1 MHADRWERVK
11 AIFAAAVEEPPAR
24 RDAFLDEACAGD
36 ASLRAEVQSL
46 IDGHQADDFLE
57 VPAAVLDERAHDDA
71 WRADALLGRRL
82 GPYEIT
88 ARLGQG
94 GMGIV
99 YLARDTRLNRLV
111 AVKALK
117 PAFVSDPRRRARLA
131 REARAAGALSHPGI
145 ATVYALEEFDDG
157 VFIVGEYVRGETLR
171 EELARGPLPID
182 RLVDTAVRIAE
193 ALAAAHDQGV
203 VHRDLKPENIIRAPE
218 GGVKVL
224 DFGLARMTAPG
235 DEVPSAA
242 SQLTE
247 AGGLAGTPAYMAP
260 EQLRGDAVDFRAD
273 LFAFGALVYEL
284 ATGRQPFGGADPIS
298 TITRVLNDEPERLS
312 TRASVPAALDGIVN
326 RCLRKRPD
334 ERYASTRDL
343 LADLQRVQQE
353 LAVASAE
360 RGGALPTPYH
370 FARDAHGSEPHALR
384 WWQIH
389 QVVAG
394 VAPCLLLIALW
405 QVQSW
410 TPDALGDILFV
421 ASAAAAAALATL
433 RLHLAFTSR
442 FYPRELAAQRARG
455 WPWILAGE
463 LLFIVMLLAGA
474 GLIATGHR
482 GFAALLAAAGIAL
495 ALSSAIIEPATTR
508 AAFGSEVFHG

>member
-1 MHADRWERVK
+1 MRRDRWERVK
-11 AIFAAAVEEPPAR
+11 AIVATAIDQPPSR
-24 RDAFLDEACAGD
+24 RAAFLDEACAGD
-36 ASLRAEVQSL
+36 LSLRAEVQSL
-46 IDGHQADDFLE
+46 LDGHQADDFLE
-57 VPAAVLDERAHDDA
+57 VPAAVLDARAHDEA
-71 WRADALLGRRL
+71 AAGDALLGRRL

-88 ARLGQG
+88 DRLGQG

-131 REARAAGALSHPGI
+131 REARAAGALSHAAI

-182 RLVDTAVRIAE
+182 RLVGTAIDIAE
-193 ALAAAHDQGV
+193 ALAAAHGQGV
-203 VHRDLKPENIIRAPE
+203 VHRDLKPENIIRTLE

-235 DEVPSAA
+235 DDLPSAG
-242 SQLTE
+242 SHLTE
-247 AGGLAGTPAYMAP
+247 AGGIAGTPAYMAP

-284 ATGRQPFGGADPIS
+284 ASGRQPFGGADPIS
-298 TITRVLNDEPERLS
+298 TITRVLHDEPEKL
-312 TRASVPAALDGIVN
+312 RARADVPAALDGIVD

-343 LADLQRVQQE
+343 VADLRRVRRE
-353 LAVASAE
+353 LDAAVVEPSGARHQPFRFERPVRASGP
-360 RGGALPTPYH
+360 RP
-370 FARDAHGSEPHALR
+370 LR

-389 QVVAG
+389 QVAAG

-405 QVQSW
+405 RVQGW
-410 TPDALGDILFV
+410 TPGVLGDVLFV
-421 ASAAAAAALATL
+421 ASTTAAAALATL

-442 FYPRELAAQRARG
+442 FYPDELPAQRARSR
-455 WPWILAGE
+455 PWVLAGE

-474 GLIATGHR
+474 GSIAAGHR
-482 GFAALLAAAGIAL
+482 VFAALLAGAGIAMAL
-495 ALSSAIIEPATTR
+495 ASAIIEPATTR
-508 AAFGSEVFHG
+508 AALGGKGTS